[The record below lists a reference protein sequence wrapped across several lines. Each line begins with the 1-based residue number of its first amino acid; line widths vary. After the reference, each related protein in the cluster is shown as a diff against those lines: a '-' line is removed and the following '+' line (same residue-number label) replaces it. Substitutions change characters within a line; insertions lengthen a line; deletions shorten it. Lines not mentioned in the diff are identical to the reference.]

1 MNADKIAERLN
12 QAGISLRHP
21 TAEDGMAIHQLIANC
36 PPLDTNSAYCNLLQ
50 SSHFAQTA
58 VIAEKDGKVVGSV
71 TGYIPPQEP
80 DTFFLWQVAADS
92 SARGTGLGT
101 AMIHFILTSEACKS
115 VQFLNTTI
123 TEDNEA
129 SWGLFK
135 GIAKKLGAELNSEV
149 MFDKKRHFKGEHD
162 SEMLVRIGPF
172 SLN

>member
-1 MNADKIAERLN
+1 MNADKIAEKLN

-21 TAEDGMAIHQLIANC
+21 TTEDGMAVHKLIANC

-50 SSHFAQTA
+50 CSHFGQTA
-58 VIAEKDGKVVGSV
+58 VVAEKDGQVVGSV
-71 TGYIPPQEP
+71 TGYIPPEEP

-92 SARGTGLGT
+92 SARGAGLGT
-101 AMIHFILTSEACKS
+101 AMVHFILTSAACKS
-115 VQFLNTTI
+115 VRFLNTTI

-135 GIAKKLGAELNSEV
+135 GIAKKLDAPLNSEV
-149 MFDKKRHFKGEHD
+149 MFDKQRHFKGEHD

>member
-1 MNADKIAERLN
+1 MLVYLCIVHPKCKITTAIGQWETYRTVFKT
-12 QAGISLRHP
+12 AYGYKTEIP
-21 TAEDGMAIHQLIANC
+21 TE
-36 PPLDTNSAYCNLLQ
+36 LQ
-50 SSHFAQTA
+50 GACVTHEVD

-71 TGYIPPQEP
+71 SGYIPPQEP

-101 AMIHFILTSEACKS
+101 AMIHFILTSAACKP
-115 VQFLNTTI
+115 VRFLNTTI

-149 MFDKKRHFKGEHD
+149 MFDKERHFTGEHD